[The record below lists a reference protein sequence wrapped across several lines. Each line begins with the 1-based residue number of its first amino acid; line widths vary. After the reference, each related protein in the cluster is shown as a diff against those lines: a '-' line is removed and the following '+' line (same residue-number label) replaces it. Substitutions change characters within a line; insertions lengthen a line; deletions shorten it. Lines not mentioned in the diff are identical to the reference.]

1 MLIFKRHLAGCQHK
15 NGAAKDTDHSHR
27 CSCSVYVEW
36 CAAGKQHRQAVRD
49 AAGQPV
55 SAWQEAQRLVEAN
68 RAESAN
74 PAVTAAA
81 PVTIGEAVKK
91 FIATKEGENL
101 AAESIGKYK
110 LTLSR
115 LTDFFT
121 AKGITRLT
129 AVTSAALLDMLDCGT
144 LNAASAKLNEQSRL
158 STFFRYCSS
167 RKLSDNPLKQDEDA
181 FKRKSKALGKQAKK
195 DRQETVSP
203 LDPKEYELLLKS
215 VDRVKSLTAKATKRV
230 KALMRLQRLSG
241 LALVDAVCLERDELR
256 KDSDGTYRVVTN
268 RQKSDE
274 PVNNVIPAS
283 LAEELLRV
291 KNGNPKFFFWT
302 GESTTK
308 SAVSYFDKLYR
319 KVFRQAK
326 IETDGQ
332 LSHRFRH
339 TFAVELLKS
348 GIEMRH
354 VSKAL
359 GHASIQTTEKF
370 YSKWEPGQQATLDA
384 SLKKALKK

>member
-1 MLIFKRHLAGCQHK
+1 
-15 NGAAKDTDHSHR
+15 
-27 CSCSVYVEW
+27 
-36 CAAGKQHRQAVRD
+36 VRD

-55 SAWQEAQRLVEAN
+55 ASWSDAQRLVEAN
-68 RAESAN
+68 RATQSN
-74 PAVTAAA
+74 PAITAAA
-81 PVTIGEAVKK
+81 PVTIEDAVKK
-91 FIATKEGENL
+91 FITSKEGENL
-101 AAESIGKYK
+101 AADSIDKYK

-129 AVTSAALLDMLDCGT
+129 AVTSAALLDMLDGGT
-144 LNAASAKLNEQSRL
+144 LKAASAKLNEQSRL
-158 STFFRYCSS
+158 MTFFRYCAS

-203 LDPKEYELLLKS
+203 LDPKEYEQLLKS
-215 VDRVKSLTAKATKRV
+215 VDHVKSLTAKATERV

-256 KDSDGTYRVVTN
+256 KDADGTYRVVTS

-274 PVNNVIPAS
+274 PVNNVIPAA

-291 KNGNPKFFFWT
+291 KNGNPKYFFWT

-319 KVFRQAK
+319 KVFKQAK
-326 IETDGQ
+326 IATDGQ

-348 GIEMRH
+348 GVQMRH

-359 GHASIQTTEKF
+359 GHASIQTTER
-370 YSKWEPGQQATLDA
+370 YYAKWEPGQQATLDA
-384 SLKKALKK
+384 ALSEANEK